1 MVWTSRPSLD
11 DRFYSSAVSDGNIAI
26 FAGGLSMSTTPSSIL
41 DGFSVSDAYEIY
53 DSQTDSWTTGNLSPG
68 GARAKI
74 SACHCNG
81 YFVFAGGV
89 VADEV
94 GSPRVDIFDGSNW
107 TNQNMVN
114 GTRTVESCATAGD
127 KILFAGGLQH
137 DLSFHHGG
145 SNITS
150 RIDIFNSQNQSF
162 SYSSLTRPLMDFRM
176 AGYGRTAAA
185 SPGVSFPAGNYTAYN
200 EVQVYQDNSWIN
212 AVNEDHNINVSV
224 FPNPTTQIITIS
236 VNNYNGNIQT
246 EVFDL
251 IGNKLQTTN
260 ETIISLRDYSKGIYI
275 LKVTYGDKSEEVKV
289 IKD

>member
-1 MVWTSRPSLD
+1 M
-11 DRFYSSAVSDGNIAI
+11 
-26 FAGGLSMSTTPSSIL
+26 
-41 DGFSVSDAYEIY
+41 FSKC
-53 DSQTDSWTTGNLSPG
+53 P
-68 GARAKI
+68 
-74 SACHCNG
+74 C
-81 YFVFAGGV
+81 
-89 VADEV
+89 
-94 GSPRVDIFDGSNW
+94 
-107 TNQNMVN
+107 
-114 GTRTVESCATAGD
+114 
-127 KILFAGGLQH
+127 
-137 DLSFHHGG
+137 
-145 SNITS
+145 
-150 RIDIFNSQNQSF
+150 
-162 SYSSLTRPLMDFRM
+162 
-176 AGYGRTAAA
+176 TAAA